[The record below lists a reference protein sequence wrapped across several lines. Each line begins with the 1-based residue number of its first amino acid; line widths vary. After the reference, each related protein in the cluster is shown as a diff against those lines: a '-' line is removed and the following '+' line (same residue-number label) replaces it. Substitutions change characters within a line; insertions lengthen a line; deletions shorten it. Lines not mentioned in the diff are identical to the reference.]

1 MLPQAWNLTDLFRKV
16 FGPFGLQWPSDFR
29 FKISVAFRF
38 VSQSFWTPWPSVAL
52 PCHLGLLISE
62 PADAKCK
69 QLFMKVVETY
79 VARISCSALQLFW
92 AYKIYEQIFWML
104 WSSILSFSSRLHMT
118 HHSVHCASAGRHPIC
133 VWSDRAALLLPF
145 LAFPLKSLNTD
156 VISFHIFGRI
166 LGILEARAFFFVC
179 ILYLKTVSWYW

>member
-1 MLPQAWNLTDLFRKV
+1 MLPQAWNLTDLFCKV

-52 PCHLGLLISE
+52 PCHLGLLIFQ
-62 PADAKCK
+62 PDAKCK

-92 AYKIYEQIFWML
+92 AYKIYEQIFWIL